1 MEETVPAEAAA
12 AAATSPEVAAPGE
25 EVEEQVPVVDVPI
38 VEPEAPIAANPPSSD
53 PSNAEEL
60 SSQVPTERS
69 FSFDFDSLQS
79 WVCGAIDPFING
91 MMTTTPKETP
101 PPPAG
106 FWQPPTPKQNEGDDD
121 NNSTSTDDVPT
132 LRNSDLQV
140 GEDLVRY
147 TSAGESVKTLFQ
159 SFEWGVKRNPRAPCL
174 GKRKAAKAH
183 YTWKTYGQIHIEAEK
198 IGIYLKGLGV
208 TQGQRVGFSGKN
220 APEYLTAIQGCFWA
234 GATTVREARCLSSVH
249 MCVFVCLF
257 RFVKKPLFRSILVSS
272 SCMFLCALR

>member
-1 MEETVPAEAAA
+1 MTEEVAPMEEMVHAAAA
-12 AAATSPEVAAPGE
+12 AAATPSPEETAPVE
-25 EVEEQVPVVDVPI
+25 EVEEEQVPIVDVPI
-38 VEPEAPIAANPPSSD
+38 VEPEAPVATNPPSSD
-53 PSNAEEL
+53 PSHAEGL
-60 SSQVPTERS
+60 PSQVPTERS
-69 FSFDFDSLQS
+69 FSFDFDSLHS
-79 WVCGAIDPFING
+79 WVCGAMDPFING
-91 MMTTTPKETP
+91 IMTTTPKETP

-106 FWQPPTPKQNEGDDD
+106 FWQPPAPKQNEGDDD

-174 GKRKAAKAH
+174 GKRKTAKSQ
-183 YTWKTYGQIHIEAEK
+183 YTWKTYGQIQIEAEK

-234 GATTVREARCLSSVH
+234 GATTVRKARCLSSVH
-249 MCVFVCLF
+249 IYIYIYVCVCFDCGRTYL
-257 RFVKKPLFRSILVSS
+257 
-272 SCMFLCALR
+272 